1 MEIAS
6 VKLEKKPVAVL
17 IPYANNARTH
27 DEKQI
32 KQIASSIK
40 EFGFN
45 NPVLIDQDCG
55 IIAGHGRVQAAE
67 LLGLK
72 DIPTITLPHLSEAQ
86 KKAYILADNRMALNA
101 GWDAELLKLELNDL
115 SKLDFDLGLTG
126 FEDNEIAEFL
136 KEEINPVGDPDS
148 IPEMPIEPVSK
159 QGDIW
164 ILGNHRLMCA
174 DSTSIDS
181 VDKVMNGDKADL
193 LFTDPPYNQETEGGF
208 KGEIGKSLKKQS
220 SEIEHLCNFEPKDFL
235 QILPTI
241 FNKNQMNAYIFCNKD
256 LIVDYL
262 IAARENKYSYNILI
276 WKKPNAIPLGGSF
289 RPDIEYLITFRK
301 SAIWNSGIKEVSYSK
316 VMEFERV
323 KNKTHP
329 TMKPVELIENQVR
342 ISSNSGSIVVDL
354 FGGSGSTLIAC
365 DKTGRA
371 ARVVEFDPKYVDVII
386 KRWQEYTGKS
396 AILENTDKTYS
407 ELSDGS

>member
-1 MEIAS
+1 
-6 VKLEKKPVAVL
+6 
-17 IPYANNARTH
+17 
-27 DEKQI
+27 
-32 KQIASSIK
+32 
-40 EFGFN
+40 
-45 NPVLIDQDCG
+45 
-55 IIAGHGRVQAAE
+55 
-67 LLGLK
+67 
-72 DIPTITLPHLSEAQ
+72 
-86 KKAYILADNRMALNA
+86 MALNA

-407 ELSDGS
+407 ELSNGS